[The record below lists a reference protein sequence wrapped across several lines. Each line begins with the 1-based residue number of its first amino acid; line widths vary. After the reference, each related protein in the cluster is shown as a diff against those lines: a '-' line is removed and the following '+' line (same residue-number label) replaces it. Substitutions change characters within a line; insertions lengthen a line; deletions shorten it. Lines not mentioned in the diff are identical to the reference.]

1 MKKKKAAIILGGGIS
16 GLSLAFYLRKKGYT
30 KEICILE
37 KSTRVGGWL
46 ESQTEQ
52 GFFFEKG
59 PRTFR
64 VSRSE
69 SLLALIHD
77 LHLEKELLFSSEGA
91 SSKYLFYNQKLQ
103 KVPSNPFSF
112 LTSKLTRPLLFSLFR
127 EWKIPKNI
135 EDESIHAFISR
146 RFTPEVADSL
156 FDAITT
162 GIYGSDSKTLSISSC
177 FPILKEWEREYG
189 SITKGLFLHKK
200 KKSVYPYK
208 PSHLFTLKSGVG
220 SLVTALEKE
229 IKAEMITGQEGKHLT
244 YKDGRFLVE
253 TESASYEAEDLFS
266 AVPAPALAKMLHKDH
281 KELSYLLGS
290 IPYTNLS
297 CVHFG
302 YRKKVLPV
310 TGFGYLVPSKEKE
323 DILGAIFD
331 SEVFSQQSSSE
342 KQTRLTLMLPDRG
355 LPDEKLYQLSVASL
369 HKHLAISDSP
379 DYTSLTQCIGAIPK
393 YLVGHQKKI
402 SDIQKIRTKELPK
415 LQILGNYLSGAS
427 VNDSIAVAR
436 KVAEQG
442 LLR

>member
-16 GLSLAFYLRKKGYT
+16 GLSLAFYLRKNGYT

-37 KSTRVGGWL
+37 KSVRAGGWL
-46 ESQTEQ
+46 ESQMEQ

-69 SLLALIHD
+69 SLLTLIHD
-77 LHLEKELLFSSEGA
+77 LHLERELLFSSEGV

-127 EWKIPKNI
+127 EWKTPKNLD
-135 EDESIHAFISR
+135 DESIHAFISR
-146 RFTPEVADSL
+146 RFAPEVADSL

-177 FPILKEWEREYG
+177 FPMLKKWEREYG

-208 PSHLFTLKSGVG
+208 PSHLFTLKSGVS
-220 SLVTALEKE
+220 SLINSLEKE
-229 IKAEMITGQEGKHLT
+229 AKADIITRQEGKRLA

-253 TESASYEAEDLFS
+253 TEDAFYEAEDLFS
-266 AVPAPALAKMLHKDH
+266 AVPAPALAKMLYKDH
-281 KELSYLLGS
+281 KELSLLLEG
-290 IPYTNLS
+290 IPYTDLS

-310 TGFGYLVPSKEKE
+310 SGFGYLVPSKEKE
-323 DILGAIFD
+323 DILGVVFD
-331 SEVFSQQSSSE
+331 SEVFSQQSSSKME
-342 KQTRLTLMLPDRG
+342 TRLTLMLSDKG
-355 LPDEKLYQLSVASL
+355 LPSEKLYQLCAASL
-369 HKHLAISDSP
+369 HKHLGISEFP
-379 DYTSLTQCIGAIPK
+379 DYTSLTECIGAIPK
-393 YLVGHQKKI
+393 YLVGHQEKI
-402 SDIQKIRTKELPK
+402 NDIQKIFVKEIPK
-415 LQILGNYLSGAS
+415 LNILGNYLSGAS
-427 VNDSIAVAR
+427 VNDSIALAR
-436 KVAEQG
+436 KAAERA
-442 LLR
+442 LL